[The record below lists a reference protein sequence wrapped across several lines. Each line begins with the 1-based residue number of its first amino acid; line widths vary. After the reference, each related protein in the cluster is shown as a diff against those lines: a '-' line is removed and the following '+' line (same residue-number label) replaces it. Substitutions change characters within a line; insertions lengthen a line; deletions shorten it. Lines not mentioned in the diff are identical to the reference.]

1 MDLSIILEFKKIN
14 IIKNTRRTIDK
25 LILLRSQNKL
35 SNYKEKL
42 VKLKELINKN
52 IDEIEHLNFLI
63 KNRNTYDVSMFYII
77 EFLNINQCFYT
88 SEMLSKK
95 YKITSDIQ
103 FYKEIYSLLD
113 KLHTDD
119 FLDILK
125 FMKDYKSL
133 FKPSNIQ
140 QIKNDYFLSLC
151 HSSKFKNCLSFI
163 RNNNIDRKLLI
174 YLVINFEKI
183 SFTEQKF
190 NETREMILNAFGIS
204 SFRLQKRIE
213 YGIMSFKTKH
223 CSSSLH
229 CPSCMN
235 KDLREEVP
243 YNHIEH
249 SLILCKGSGDLI
261 NHENSGYAFKN
272 GNVYGEKYLQDN
284 NILDEGTNP
293 RKLYFM

>member
-163 RNNNIDRKLLI
+163 RNNNIDKKLLI
-174 YLVINFEKI
+174 YL
-183 SFTEQKF
+183 
-190 NETREMILNAFGIS
+190 NENLMKTREMILNAFGIS

-223 CSSSLH
+223 CS
-229 CPSCMN
+229 
-235 KDLREEVP
+235 KEVP